1 MTDEAQPNMTD
12 DEAPPELTQQQ
23 LAERR
28 ERTDRSTRRGLAAVL
43 ALEAFS
49 VLLVPRAIAQTA
61 TGLGGLKTGLLLGF
75 AVVLIAAA
83 AVQRRRWGIGLGSAL
98 HIPLVLIGLWV
109 HAFFIVAALFIGVWL
124 YLLNLRHE
132 LVGTPGGVRMLV
144 S

>member
-1 MTDEAQPNMTD
+1 MTDEAQVNMTD
-12 DEAPPELTQQQ
+12 DEAPPELTEEQ

-28 ERTDRSTRRGLAAVL
+28 ERTDRSTRRALAAVL
-43 ALEAFS
+43 ALEAFA
-49 VLLVPRAIAQTA
+49 VLLVPRAIAQTS
-61 TGLGGLKTGLLLGF
+61 TGLGGVKTGLLIGF

-83 AVQRRRWGIGLGSAL
+83 AVQRRRWGIGLGTVL
-98 HIPLVLIGLWV
+98 HVPFALIGVWV
-109 HAFFIVAALFIGVWL
+109 HAFFIVAVLFIGVWL